1 MPALQRLK
9 RRADFL
15 RVADGRRKWVTP
27 GLILQTLP
35 CASGDDAGA
44 AIRIGFTATRK
55 IGNAVVRNRARR
67 RLRAAAAS
75 VMAHHAAAGFDYVL
89 IARAE
94 TPKRPYAALI
104 DDLKTALRRSGTW
117 HDRPRE

>member
-1 MPALQRLK
+1 MTALERLK

-27 GLILQTLP
+27 GLILQTLARAP
-35 CASGDDAGA
+35 TDDAPD

-55 IGNAVVRNRARR
+55 IGNAVTRNRARR

-75 VMAHHAAAGFDYVL
+75 VMARHAAPGFDYVL
-89 IARAE
+89 VARAE

-104 DDLKTALRRSGTW
+104 DDLETALRRSGTW
-117 HDRPRE
+117 HDGPG

>member
-1 MPALQRLK
+1 MPALERLK

-15 RVADGRRKWVTP
+15 RVAAGRRKWVTP

-35 CASGDDAGA
+35 CAAGGDTGP

-55 IGNAVVRNRARR
+55 IGNAVTRNRARR

-75 VMAHHAAAGFDYVL
+75 VMSRHAAAGFDYVL
-89 IARAE
+89 IARVE
-94 TPKRPYAALI
+94 TPTRPYAALI
-104 DDLKTALRRSGTW
+104 GDLEAALRRLGTW
-117 HDRPRE
+117 HDGR